1 LIIKK
6 NERNIIGL
14 FITNVL
20 TSILGFVSTVV
31 LAHYLSSENLGNY
44 YIITSIVF
52 IIVGISQAGLRRS
65 IIFHTGKKIFD
76 LDKITAN
83 LFLLIIFISI
93 ISFIISFFILNRTY
107 NYNIFS
113 PIIFGIALYI
123 PTKLISIHQQS
134 LSIGVR
140 KYKKL
145 YLLKIISAIAL
156 LVGLYLFLILNN
168 TQLKGAIYSQVLAG
182 AISLSFGFY
191 FLKDVLSFKIKF
203 DKNITISLIK
213 HGVIFGFAFLIMKL
227 IFKVDLYII
236 KYLLSSKEAGIYATG
251 VSIVEQLWLFAGAS
265 GIITFAETANNSKNK
280 NIPKTIK
287 STLIF
292 TLITGIILY
301 FISDIFI
308 NTFFGE
314 KFIDSINVIKILLPG
329 VIIFSIFKVLN
340 GYFSGIGKV
349 KIIIYSFSPI
359 LILNV
364 LLNFYLIPKYGIN
377 GAAISSSIS
386 YSLGV
391 LVLLIIYLKH
401 KKVPHKMQEP
411 I

>member
-1 LIIKK
+1 MIVKK

-20 TSILGFVSTVV
+20 TSLLGFVSTVI
-31 LAHYLSSENLGNY
+31 LAHYLSIENLGNY

-76 LDKITAN
+76 FDKITAN
-83 LFLLIIFISI
+83 LFLLIIFISV
-93 ISFIISFFILNRTY
+93 ISFIISFLILNQTY
-107 NYNIFS
+107 NYNLLR

-123 PTKLISIHQQS
+123 PTQLISIHQQS
-134 LSIGVR
+134 LSIGIR

-156 LVGLYLFLILNN
+156 FVGLYIFLVLNN
-168 TQLKGAIYSQVLAG
+168 TQLKGAIYSQVFAG
-182 AISLSFGFY
+182 TISLLFGFY
-191 FLKDVLSFKIKF
+191 ILKNVLSFKIRF
-203 DKNITISLIK
+203 DKVIVISLVK
-213 HGVIFGFAFLIMKL
+213 QGLIFGLAFLLMKL

-251 VSIVEQLWLFAGAS
+251 VSIVEKLWLFAGAS
-265 GIITFAETANNSKNK
+265 GIITFAETANDSKNK
-280 NIPKTIK
+280 NISKTIK

-301 FISDIFI
+301 FVSDIFI
-308 NTFFGE
+308 KTFFGDR
-314 KFIDSINVIKILLPG
+314 FIDSVNVINILLPG
-329 VIIFSIFKVLN
+329 VIIFSVFKVLN
-340 GYFSGIGKV
+340 GYFSGIGKI

-391 LVLLIIYLKH
+391 FVLLIIYLKN
-401 KKVPHKMQEP
+401 K
-411 I
+411 